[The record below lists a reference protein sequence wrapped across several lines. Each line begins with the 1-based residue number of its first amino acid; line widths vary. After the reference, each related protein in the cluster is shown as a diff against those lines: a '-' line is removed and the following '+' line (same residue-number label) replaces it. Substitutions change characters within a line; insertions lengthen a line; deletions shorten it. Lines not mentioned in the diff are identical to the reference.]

1 MSRMNGGLLSSERGD
16 WATPQA
22 FFDLVDTEFGFTLDS
37 AAEPH
42 NAKCA
47 RYYTEAD
54 SGLLNDWTGVVW
66 CNPPY
71 GRGIADW
78 IRKGYESAQAGATV
92 VMLIPARTDTA
103 YWHDY
108 VMRAAEVRLL
118 RGRLVFGSGEARA
131 NAPFPSALVVFRPG
145 DHAPEVT
152 SMGRGALTRRA
163 ADTPTTPAP
172 TTGREADDA

>member
-1 MSRMNGGLLSSERGD
+1 MNGGLLSSERGD

-22 FFDLVDTEFGFTLDS
+22 FFDLVDAEFGFTLD
-37 AAEPH
+37 AAASEG

-47 RYYTEAD
+47 QFYTEAD
-54 SGLLNDWTGVVW
+54 DGLARPWTGTVW

-78 IRKGYESAQAGATV
+78 VQRGYDESRRGATV

-118 RGRLVFGSGEARA
+118 RGRLVFGTGEARA

-145 DHAPEVT
+145 VGGPPSVT
-152 SMGRGALTRRA
+152 TMHRGALTRRLIEGEGA
-163 ADTPTTPAP
+163 
-172 TTGREADDA
+172 